1 VRGAGRLA
9 RRAAGGPL
17 IPTLFAGALAVRL
30 VAIAVLWDDY
40 VPDSDAFSYQV
51 LAERLRGG
59 HGFQVLTPELQYI
72 DSALRPPAYPV
83 LLAAVGASVGAGQ
96 LLNAVLGSAVVVLAA
111 VLARRLGGVVAGW
124 AAGVAVALHP
134 ALLANDVVL
143 LSEPLG
149 LLAVLAVV
157 LLLLDDRPVLA
168 GLAGGVLVLTRPP
181 GPIMVAVALVW
192 LLRRRGWRP
201 ALAGGAVAVAL
212 VVPWLAHNQARFGS
226 PVLTTTVG
234 FNLAAAYAPA
244 AQEAGRFTTPP
255 FDLSLDEVEQD
266 DAHRELALDNLRDD
280 PTQVVEVATRNAVDL
295 LELTPSDNEIAERI
309 DGRSMGLRR
318 WTLPVVWAVLVAGGV
333 GLWRAR
339 RVVGV
344 GLSAAVV
351 AAAVVPS
358 VLTVAAPRLRAPLD
372 LACCVGVG
380 LLVGSVAGRRASPT
394 P

>member
-1 VRGAGRLA
+1 MRVL
-9 RRAAGGPL
+9 
-17 IPTLFAGALAVRL
+17 
-30 VAIAVLWDDY
+30 AIAVLWDDY

-51 LAERLRGG
+51 LAERVSSGD
-59 HGFQVLTPELQYI
+59 GFQVLNPELEYI

-96 LLNAVLGSAVVVLAA
+96 ALNAVLGSAVVVLAA
-111 VLARRLGGVVAGW
+111 VLARRLGGDLAGWVAG
-124 AAGVAVALHP
+124 VLVALHP

-149 LLAVLAVV
+149 LLALLAMV
-157 LLLLDDRPVLA
+157 LLLLDDRPTLA
-168 GLAGGVLVLTRPP
+168 GVAGGVLMLTRPP
-181 GPIMVAVALVW
+181 GPVMVLVALVW

-201 ALAGGAVAVAL
+201 ALAGGAVAALL

-244 AQEAGRFTTPP
+244 AEAAGRFTTPP

-266 DAHRELALDNLRDD
+266 AEHRRLAVDNLRDN
-280 PTQVVEVATRNAVDL
+280 PLQVVEVSARNTVDL
-295 LELTPSDNEIAERI
+295 LDLTPRDNEVAERI
-309 DGRSMGLRR
+309 DGRSMGLRT
-318 WTLPVVWAVLVAGGV
+318 WTLPVVWAVLAAGVV

-344 GLSAAVV
+344 GLLGGVV

-380 LLVGSVAGRRASPT
+380 LLVGSVAGRRGSPS

>member
-1 VRGAGRLA
+1 VRGPGRLP

-17 IPTLFAGALAVRL
+17 IPALFVGALALRL
-30 VAIAVLWDDY
+30 VAIVVLWDDY
-40 VPDSDAFSYQV
+40 VPDSDAFSYHV
-51 LAERLRGG
+51 LADRLRDG
-59 HGFQVLTPELQYI
+59 HGFQVLNPELQYI

-96 LLNAVLGSAVVVLAA
+96 VLNAVLGAAVVVLAA
-111 VLARRLGGVVAGW
+111 VLGRRFGGSRAGW

-149 LLAVLAVV
+149 LLALLAMV
-157 LLLLDDRPVLA
+157 LLLLDHRPVLA
-168 GLAGGVLVLTRPP
+168 GVAAGVLVLTRPP
-181 GPIMVAVALVW
+181 GPVMVAVALVW
-192 LLRRRGWRP
+192 LWRRRGWRP
-201 ALAGGAVAVAL
+201 AVAGGAVAAAL

-244 AQEAGRFTTPP
+244 AEEAGRFTTPT

-266 DAHRELALDNLRDD
+266 EAHRRLAVDNLRDN
-280 PTQVVEVATRNAVDL
+280 PAQVVEVSLRNAVDL

-318 WTLPVVWAVLVAGGV
+318 WTLPAVWAVLVAGAF

-344 GLSAAVV
+344 GLLVAVV

-380 LLVGSVAGRRASPT
+380 LLVGMRAERRASPS